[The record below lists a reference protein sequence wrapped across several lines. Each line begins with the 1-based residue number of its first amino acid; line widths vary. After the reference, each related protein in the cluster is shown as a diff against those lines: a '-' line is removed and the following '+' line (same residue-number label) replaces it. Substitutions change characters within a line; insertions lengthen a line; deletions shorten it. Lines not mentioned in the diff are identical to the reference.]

1 MLISLK
7 YVTPRVE
14 LVRLQLEGII
24 ADSTCPRI
32 KDNKVWYEEYA
43 TEALSTPVGQDV
55 LIF

>member
-7 YVTPRVE
+7 YIAPRVE

-24 ADSTCPRI
+24 AESTCPRI
-32 KDNKVWYEEYA
+32 NNNQVWYEEYT

-55 LIF
+55 LMF